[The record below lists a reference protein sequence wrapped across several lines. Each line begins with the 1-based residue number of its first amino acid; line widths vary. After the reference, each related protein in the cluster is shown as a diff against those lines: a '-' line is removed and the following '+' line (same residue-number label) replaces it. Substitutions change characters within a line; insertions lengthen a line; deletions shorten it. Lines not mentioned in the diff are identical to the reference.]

1 MNKIMISGALLFLCA
16 LAGAQAPAAP
26 ERGRSVADGRSKTEA
41 EIKTL
46 RAVAKPMLELKRK
59 HGAAM
64 SALKRAQ
71 AAERKQLIGRLSSA
85 SREERNKAMSGLNK
99 KHRAAAQKLR
109 EANKAEMDKFIKK
122 DPEAE
127 RSYKELLYS
136 GVRVAE
142 PAATPV
148 EPGKTGK

>member
-1 MNKIMISGALLFLCA
+1 
-16 LAGAQAPAAP
+16 
-26 ERGRSVADGRSKTEA
+26 
-41 EIKTL
+41 
-46 RAVAKPMLELKRK
+46 
-59 HGAAM
+59 
-64 SALKRAQ
+64 
-71 AAERKQLIGRLSSA
+71 
-85 SREERNKAMSGLNK
+85 
-99 KHRAAAQKLR
+99 LR